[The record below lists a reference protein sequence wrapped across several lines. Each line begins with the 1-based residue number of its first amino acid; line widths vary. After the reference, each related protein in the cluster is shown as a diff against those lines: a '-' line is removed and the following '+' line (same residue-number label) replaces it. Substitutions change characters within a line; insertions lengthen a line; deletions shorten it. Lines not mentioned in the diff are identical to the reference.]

1 MKNKL
6 SLLAILLFIGSS
18 AFSQSMT
25 AWPELKNFHGVM
37 SQTFHPSE
45 EGNLEPI
52 KTRATEMKE
61 KAYALADSK
70 IPAEFNN
77 DKVKAAV
84 NQLKEETSKMEKV
97 VNSKGSD
104 KEITAQLTT
113 VHDTFHQIVGLC
125 SPKSEGSEKE
135 NAEPSEQ
142 KK

>member
-1 MKNKL
+1 MKIKF
-6 SLLAILLFIGSS
+6 SILAVFLFIGL
-18 AFSQSMT
+18 FSKGQPM
-25 AWPELKNFHGVM
+25 AVWPELKSFHVVM

-61 KAYALADSK
+61 KAGALAVSK

-77 DKVKAAV
+77 DKVKSAV
-84 NQLKEETSKMEKV
+84 TKLKEETAKMEKV

-104 KEITAQLTT
+104 KEIIAQLTT

-125 SPKSEGSEKE
+125 SPNSEHSEMEKKE
-135 NAEPSEQ
+135 NE
-142 KK
+142 KHK